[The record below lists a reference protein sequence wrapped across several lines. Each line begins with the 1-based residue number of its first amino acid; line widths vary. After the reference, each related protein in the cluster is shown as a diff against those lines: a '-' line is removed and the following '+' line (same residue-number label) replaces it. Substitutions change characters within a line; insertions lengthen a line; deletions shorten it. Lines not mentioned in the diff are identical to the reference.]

1 MMDKPS
7 YILDVE
13 KTEGILSVMEIP
25 YSVDKKYEDILKKT
39 PVVYSNSL
47 FEDKNKIVWFARIF
61 KTAQS
66 FYLYFGDGPK
76 FYIYYKP
83 SMLNELIFFINQLN
97 KEKK

>member
-39 PVVYSNSL
+39 PVVIVIHYL
-47 FEDKNKIVWFARIF
+47 KIRT
-61 KTAQS
+61 K
-66 FYLYFGDGPK
+66 
-76 FYIYYKP
+76 
-83 SMLNELIFFINQLN
+83 
-97 KEKK
+97 

>member
-47 FEDKNKIVWFARIF
+47 FEDKNKIFCFERIF
-61 KTAQS
+61 KTAKS
-66 FYLYFGDGPK
+66 FYLYFGDGPN

-83 SMLNELIFFINQLN
+83 SMLNELIFFKNKLN